1 MAPITASHRIQRSVL
16 LAPAAIAKAAATQV
30 KEPEEQ
36 WMLRQSKK
44 VRASYV
50 RDVLDR
56 GGHERQYQ
64 RMLADHGDDPSVQTG
79 AARRQRNPRTISTK
93 KTARLGSAV
102 RTHAQ
107 VHRANGSRA

>member
-1 MAPITASHRIQRSVL
+1 MAGITAGPRLQRSVL
-16 LAPAAIAKAAATQV
+16 LAPAPIAKAAATQV

-56 GGHERQYQ
+56 GGHER
-64 RMLADHGDDPSVQTG
+64 LAQIWLLRQPKEIRESYIRHVLSDGDGT
-79 AARRQRNPRTISTK
+79 
-93 KTARLGSAV
+93 LG
-102 RTHAQ
+102 
-107 VHRANGSRA
+107 